1 MRMILKIFQQNFC
14 LGQMDHFGLKDES
27 NNMKDESNN
36 NGFCQ
41 KKICA

>member
-1 MRMILKIFQQNFC
+1 
-14 LGQMDHFGLKDES
+14 MDHFGLKDES